1 MLDRG
6 ALVGADQDQVGGQG
20 NGQIRHLVHLGVGG
34 SETRAPLMIFDE
46 EGCKTVRA
54 FLLKELLLLICL
66 GLYQV

>member
-20 NGQIRHLVHLGVGG
+20 NGQIRHLVHLGWAAVRRELH
-34 SETRAPLMIFDE
+34 SWYLME
-46 EGCKTVRA
+46 EGVRA